1 MPSTAI
7 DSSLFGNAFSSEPMR
22 KVFSDE
28 NRIRKYLEFEA
39 ALATV
44 QGRLG
49 VIPADAAAEISA
61 NCVLDK
67 IDMNKLRADTEHSAR
82 RCSASCSGSPGQR
95 RARRVLPLGRDDAG
109 CHRPATILQVA
120 RR

>member
-49 VIPADAAAEISA
+49 IIPADAAAEIA
-61 NCVLDK
+61 FAAFPGEV
-67 IDMNKLRADTEHSAR
+67 IDPKPNSLKSLPADTADTTPASAAVAR
-82 RCSASCSGSPGQR
+82 GVMAAAARIRG
-95 RARRVLPLGRDDAG
+95 RARSAL
-109 CHRPATILQVA
+109 A
-120 RR
+120 RMG

>member
-7 DSSLFGNAFSSEPMR
+7 DSSLFGNAFSGEPMR
-22 KVFSDE
+22 AVFSDE

-49 VIPADAAAEISA
+49 IIPVDAAAEIAA

-67 IDMNKLRADTEHSAR
+67 IDMNKLRSETER
-82 RCSASCSGSPGQR
+82 IG
-95 RARRVLPLGRDDAG
+95 
-109 CHRPATILQVA
+109 
-120 RR
+120 